1 MCAGSAEPFKR
12 GARLAL
18 PKAER
23 LDQFSTWA
31 KMDHIP
37 PCVWGLSCG
46 VNGELRFLLTFPVCA
61 GSFGVPSE
69 SLRELQHSPVCG
81 VYLCPFFAQFYGTGI
96 HANKRKTPVTCC
108 YCAVLSIPATLLRS
122 CSITRTSFQTLW
134 FRPPVFPC
142 FCPVSRRSRI

>member
-96 HANKRKTPVTCC
+96 HANKRKTPPFS
-108 YCAVLSIPATLLRS
+108 LLLRCSQHS
-122 CSITRTSFQTLW
+122 CYA
-134 FRPPVFPC
+134 PPFMLNHSYSLSMSPFLASCVPLFLSC
-142 FCPVSRRSRI
+142 